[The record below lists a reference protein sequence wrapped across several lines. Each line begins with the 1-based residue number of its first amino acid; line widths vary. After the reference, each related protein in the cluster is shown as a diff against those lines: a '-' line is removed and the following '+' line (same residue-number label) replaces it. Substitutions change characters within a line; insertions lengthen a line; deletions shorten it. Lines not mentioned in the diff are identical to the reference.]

1 MQTNKVSITCHN
13 ITRNGYTLILE
24 RLLRSRYI
32 IDTELVQ
39 LVVTWRKYFILN
51 IRQNGQTLSY
61 QPAGCYFLILEK
73 LLNNTFII

>member
-39 LVVTWRKYFILN
+39 LVVT
-51 IRQNGQTLSY
+51 
-61 QPAGCYFLILEK
+61 
-73 LLNNTFII
+73 